1 MKSPNHILLD
11 INKPII
17 FYSNQ
22 YWIFKYFNSLNSIKT
37 LFNTNFHKKFLKKKE
52 NIFLNKLIQAQ
63 LKYTIKYN
71 YSNLSIFLNNN
82 EKSFINLKFQPKLS
96 VKHRELDSSY
106 YAKSVYDYL
115 NTNDS
120 IYDKKALRRLF
131 KLTFSKNNINFQNS
145 NLFNSKEFKSNNLF
159 AIFNINFLKK
169 EKMYTKLKYSRV
181 PQYDIVSGGA
191 AALLAAFLGFLITE
205 KFGFELVDSADF
217 YFVFMYLVFL
227 FFSLRLFLK
236 LFNFEQNSWNM
247 ISLKWL
253 IFYIKTL
260 LALFLNFL
268 KIIFKFFK

>member
-11 INKPII
+11 VNKPVI

-22 YWIFKYFNSLNSIKT
+22 YWIFKYFSSLNVIKT
-37 LFNTNFHKKFLKKKE
+37 LFNTNFHKKFLKQKE
-52 NIFLNKLIQAQ
+52 NVFLNKLIDAQ
-63 LKYTIKYN
+63 SKFTIKYN
-71 YSNLSIFLNNN
+71 YANLSNFLNNDQ
-82 EKSFINLKFQPKLS
+82 KFLINLRFQPKLS
-96 VKHRELDSSY
+96 VKHRELDSNFY
-106 YAKSVYDYL
+106 GKSVYDYL

-131 KLTFSKNNINFQNS
+131 KLIFLKNRINTQNLY
-145 NLFNSKEFKSNNLF
+145 LFTSKEYKTNSLF
-159 AIFNINFLKK
+159 SLFNINFLKK

-217 YFVFMYLVFL
+217 YFFFMYLVFF

-236 LFNFEQNSWNM
+236 LINNEQNSWNM

-253 IFYIKTL
+253 IFYFKNIIT
-260 LALFLNFL
+260 LFLNFL
-268 KIIFKFFK
+268 KSFFKILK